1 MPEIQIQEIILMH
14 YKHWVY
20 TAAALIEA
28 APITYHGLQSREI
41 GHLRTNDR
49 SNEQQAFFL

>member
-14 YKHWVY
+14 YKHLVY
-20 TAAALIEA
+20 TATALIEA
-28 APITYHGLQSREI
+28 ALITYHALQSREV

-49 SNEQQAFFL
+49 SSQQHLF